1 LSWIVIGEENGLIK
15 LVSRRGESG
24 LLPKGTYLTVE
35 QGASK
40 FILRIDKSLQD
51 EPYTPSPMIVD
62 MDLSGLIQDQKCQ
75 NIILAY
81 RVKDLCN
88 RNDGKIDFIQPLSIA
103 RRSNQDEIDAAMD
116 IDSHIDPKAKVFL
129 ATVHAGQNQLLID
142 EEGKFITTCLPV
154 DMFYHQM
161 LICGKTGSGKTV
173 ATKYL
178 AQYFAEELEGAVLAI
193 NVKDVDFLRLNRPSE
208 IKNQNVIKEWEFLGA
223 KPHGIKNYIV
233 YYPANTD
240 IRAYHGLD
248 LDFFKKVTLS
258 VHKIEPEALTG
269 LLQGISDIAA
279 QNLPDIFRY
288 WQKRI
293 KTTEDTFNDFL
304 NYFVENGDERA
315 FQILNTREDE
325 STVILHPST
334 YNNVQRA
341 LVAASSFFDN
351 KDAEEINET
360 HILSK
365 GQVSVLNVGN
375 KGMQFG
381 SIMLRHLLHK
391 IVETKSLKKSEIPIL
406 IIIDEVHNFYDSNAS
421 QDALGDLDTICRQ
434 GRSQKIGVIF
444 SSQNPNDI
452 PKGLSSV
459 INTKIFF
466 KSDSSISKSQNIRIS
481 GDELESLKKGFAVGS
496 IHDMSQLKIF
506 KFPMAYAGV
515 FEE

>member
-1 LSWIVIGEENGLIK
+1 MSWIVIGEENGLIK

-35 QGASK
+35 QGDSK
-40 FILRIDKSLQD
+40 FILRIDKSLQE

-62 MDLSGLIQDQKCQ
+62 MDLSGLVQDQKCQ
-75 NIILAY
+75 NIIFAY
-81 RVKDLCN
+81 RIKDLSN
-88 RNDGKIDFIQPLSIA
+88 RTDGKIDFIQPLSIA
-103 RRSNQDEIDAAMD
+103 RRSNQDEINAAMD
-116 IDSHIDPKAKVFL
+116 TDSKGPKVFL

-142 EEGKFITTCLPV
+142 ENGKFITTCLPI

-193 NVKDVDFLRLNRPSE
+193 NVKDVDFLRMNRRSE
-208 IKNQNVIKEWEFLGA
+208 TTNENVLKEWNFLGVE
-223 KPHGIKNYIV
+223 HQGIRNYIV
-233 YYPANTD
+233 YYPANTR
-240 IRAYHGLD
+240 IEAYQGLD
-248 LDFFKKVTLS
+248 LDYFKKVTLS
-258 VHKIEPEALTG
+258 VHNIEPEALTG
-269 LLQGISDIAA
+269 LLQGISDIGA
-279 QNLPDIFRY
+279 QNLPDIFRF
-288 WQKRI
+288 WQNRI
-293 KTTEDTFNDFL
+293 KAPEDTFNEFMR
-304 NYFVENGDERA
+304 YFAENRDERT
-315 FQILNTREDE
+315 FSILNTRGDE
-325 STVILHPST
+325 SEIILHPST

-351 KDAEEINET
+351 RDAEEINET
-360 HILSK
+360 QILQR
-365 GQVSVLNVGN
+365 GQVSILNVGN

-391 IVETKSLKKSEIPIL
+391 IVETKALKKSDVPIL

-466 KSDSSISKSQNIRIS
+466 KSDPAISKSQNLRIT
-481 GDELESLKKGFAVGS
+481 GEELESLKKGYAVGS
-496 IHDMSQLKIF
+496 IHDLSQLKIF